1 MTLDRRDL
9 LVRTGLLV
17 GAGALA
23 AAGCRSDDEAKTAG
37 AARGLDTWDGV
48 QESFELDRSRVQL
61 SSFLLAPH
69 PRPVREVIAE
79 HRQGLDAD
87 PAVYLHDHEERL
99 EAELLQAAAGYLAVA
114 PEEIAVTGSTT
125 MGLGL
130 LYATLALAKGEEVLT
145 TEHDFYSTHEA
156 LRLRAEAT
164 GVAVRRVSLYDE
176 PSTASEDAV
185 VQTIRDAVTPRTRA
199 VALTWVHSSTGV
211 KLPIRAIADALGDRD
226 AELGKRK
233 TLLCVDG
240 VHGFGV
246 EPEPLGDLGC
256 DFLVSGCHKWLFGPR
271 GTGIV
276 WGRADA
282 WAETSPTI
290 PSFIDRESFQAW
302 LRAREPT
309 PPTTASAFTPG
320 GYQAF
325 EHRWALAEAFAFR
338 QEIGRERAAERTRA
352 LATRLKNG
360 LVEIPGLVVR
370 TPFDE
375 RLSAGLVCCDVP
387 DPPGPPD
394 AFVYQLREEHG
405 VVASLTPYA
414 TPYLRLGS
422 SIVNSEAEIDLALE
436 AVRQL
441 AGR

>member
-23 AAGCRSDDEAKTAG
+23 AAGCRSDDEARTAG
-37 AARGLDTWDGV
+37 AAKGLDTWEGV

-69 PRPVREVIAE
+69 PRPVREAIAE
-79 HRQGLDAD
+79 HRRRLDAD
-87 PAVYLHDHEERL
+87 TAVYLQGEEERL
-99 EAELLQAAAGYLAVA
+99 EAEALQAAAGYLAVA

-130 LYATLALAKGEEVLT
+130 LYATLALAEGEEVLT

-164 GVAVRRVSLYDE
+164 GASVRRVRLYEE
-176 PSTASEDAV
+176 PASASEDAV
-185 VQTIRDAVTPRTRA
+185 VQTIRDALTPRTRA

-211 KLPIRAIADALGDRD
+211 KLPIRAIADALGERD
-226 AELGKRK
+226 VELGKRK
-233 TLLCVDG
+233 TLLCVDA

-246 EPEPLGDLGC
+246 EPEPLGELGC
-256 DFLVSGCHKWLFGPR
+256 DFFVSGCHKWLFGPR

-302 LRAREPT
+302 LRASAPT
-309 PPTTASAFTPG
+309 APTTATAFTPG

-325 EHRWALAEAFAFR
+325 EHRWALAKAFAFR

-352 LATRLKNG
+352 LAARLKNG

-370 TPFDE
+370 TPFDA

-387 DPPGPPD
+387 GPTGLPD
-394 AFVYQLREEHG
+394 AFVQRLREHG

-414 TPYLRLGS
+414 TSYLRFGP
-422 SIVNSEAEIDLALE
+422 SIVNSEAEIDRALE
-436 AVRQL
+436 VVRQL
-441 AGR
+441 VGR